1 MEMLHYNFL
10 AVRWTKSVQ
19 TQRVYLMRNL
29 DLRRTSAPDLCT
41 ETASPF
47 HRDWNFLWQN
57 SLIQS
62 AWPVSGHTCLAAH
75 SRTSI
80 KSLEDMSWKDL
91 FCVTRVFPLLA
102 HRAFR
107 FPVKFIQLCHHAI
120 SGCLRSCLT
129 SQYFRK
135 WGQPSARPLGRNSE
149 LEKFQKCLFF
159 ACAKKKKNYPLFSS
173 VIIPLLSN
181 LQPVFR
187 NVVIILRN
195 GCNAITLNYAKWYRS
210 EMLETKMSMKGTY
223 SVDIF
228 RN

>member
-91 FCVTRVFPLLA
+91 FCLTRVFPLLA

-159 ACAKKKKNYPLFSS
+159 ACAKKKKKKLSTFFFCHHPSAFQFAASFQECSHYFAQWLQWYNTELCQVVPLWNARDKNVNERYIFSRY
-173 VIIPLLSN
+173 I
-181 LQPVFR
+181 
-187 NVVIILRN
+187 
-195 GCNAITLNYAKWYRS
+195 
-210 EMLETKMSMKGTY
+210 
-223 SVDIF
+223 
-228 RN
+228 